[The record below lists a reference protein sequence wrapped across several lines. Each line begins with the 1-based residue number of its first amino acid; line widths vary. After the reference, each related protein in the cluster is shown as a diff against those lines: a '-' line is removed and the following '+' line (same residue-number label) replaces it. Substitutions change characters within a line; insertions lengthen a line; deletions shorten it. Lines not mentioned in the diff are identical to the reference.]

1 MIEFIRFIEFIEFF
15 GEFEDGIK
23 TLGKQGKRHRGVLA
37 SEILEG
43 NGGVANDEG
52 IAHVFIHRIFGNSK
66 IRYAAK

>member
-1 MIEFIRFIEFIEFF
+1 MIEPIGFTGFIELI
-15 GEFEDGIK
+15 GELEHRIK